1 MARRRNGGLRGRLDR
16 LEGNAHATMGQAQ
29 ATISAIREAAVGLL
43 EDLQDGV
50 TLQLVRTGDATLM
63 DFLSGKVSELP
74 LSLRLVAEE
83 ADGES

>member
-1 MARRRNGGLRGRLDR
+1 MLFR
-16 LEGNAHATMGQAQ
+16 
-29 ATISAIREAAVGLL
+29 SGLL

-74 LSLRLVAEE
+74 LSLRLVVEE
-83 ADGES
+83 PKES